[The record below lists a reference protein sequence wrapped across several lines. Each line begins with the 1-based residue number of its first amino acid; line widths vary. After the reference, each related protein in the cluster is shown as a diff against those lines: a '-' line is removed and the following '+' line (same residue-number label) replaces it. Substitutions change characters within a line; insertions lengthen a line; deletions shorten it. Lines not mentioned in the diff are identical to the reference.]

1 MVTAVPGVLLALFA
15 VEEGDIV
22 GSDLTPCSL
31 QVTALLRRLSIVL
44 IDGCV
49 LERALGLVSVLKEQ
63 TFKDG
68 CSHSD
73 YKGEII

>member
-22 GSDLTPCSL
+22 GSDLTACSL

-63 TFKDG
+63 TFKRRLLSFG
-68 CSHSD
+68 L
-73 YKGEII
+73 